1 MKVNERSVSA
11 QDRQNPGTSETAYR
25 PGEGSSSPGGKDRA
39 SYERYGNYG
48 LVDPQD
54 SPDVDGTRDKTRGN
68 PTPIHPDTPIQ
79 K

>member
-1 MKVNERSVSA
+1 MSA
-11 QDRQNPGTSETAYR
+11 QDKQNPGTSENAYR

-48 LVDPQD
+48 LVDPQET
-54 SPDVDGTRDKTRGN
+54 PDADRTHDPARSNR
-68 PTPIHPDTPIQ
+68 TPARPDTPTQ